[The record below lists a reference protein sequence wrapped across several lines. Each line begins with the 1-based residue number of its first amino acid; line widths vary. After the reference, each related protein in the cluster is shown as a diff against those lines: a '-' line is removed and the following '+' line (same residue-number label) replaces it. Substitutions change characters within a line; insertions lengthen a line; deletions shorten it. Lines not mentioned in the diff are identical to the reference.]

1 MLFLDEPT
9 VGLDIQT
16 RRKIWEYIR
25 KIHREY
31 EMTLFV
37 STHYMEEAD
46 NLCDRVGIIDYGKIQ
61 IIERPDIMKNAMG
74 NDMITFSLVDGIAK
88 QEVLIQTIK
97 QIELVK
103 QVNVKQNQISVQ
115 SSQCSAVIPRIF
127 QITSDMQIEIDSLSL
142 NKPTLDDVFISYT
155 GRNLRDDTT
164 KKFNKRKE
172 FNLNRRRG
180 I

>member
-1 MLFLDEPT
+1 MSFTLKSCFANNRKRENLDFYNILIN
-9 VGLDIQT
+9 GLNEMADIDCV
-16 RRKIWEYIR
+16 KAI
-25 KIHREY
+25 
-31 EMTLFV
+31 LV
-37 STHYMEEAD
+37 
-46 NLCDRVGIIDYGKIQ
+46 YG
-61 IIERPDIMKNAMG
+61 RN
-74 NDMITFSLVDGIAK
+74 
-88 QEVLIQTIK
+88 VLIK
-97 QIELVK
+97 
-103 QVNVKQNQISVQ
+103 NVKQNQISVQ

-180 I
+180 L